1 VSEAASRIPSES
13 TFLERRRVILGLGRP
28 QERRL
33 LAVCREDPRV
43 RVVARCSSA
52 PEVLAAL
59 HEGAGDV
66 ALVDEDLHL
75 LDDEHLD
82 YLEATGVPA
91 VVLARDLEAERWHG
105 RSVRA
110 VSGEAEATEILL
122 ILAEPWQGDHRVKAR
137 PAAVEPS
144 PVSPASDPPGHL
156 QVFAFWSGSGS
167 PGRTTLAINWGAL
180 LGSVARTI
188 IVDLDLSGA
197 AVAAQLDQTRPE
209 HGRRESVSSN
219 LLQLASA
226 NPDSSDKWRH
236 EVFRVARPLGR
247 FSPHADVL
255 AGVPRARLRDGISAE
270 FVERL
275 ITELRHH
282 YTYILLDLGDE
293 PLGEPSREAAVGA
306 AALRAADQIIVVCPP
321 DAPGLYQTST
331 ALAQAGPLVDR
342 GRAGLIVN
350 RYDQRYHQ
358 ADVARIEEAL
368 KLPLVGLLPLDA
380 GAVQRALAEGRPVVC
395 DRASKLRRPLQD
407 LAERVH
413 GAQVKAPSDVNK
425 QARVPALGRLRAAL
439 AGLGWPLL
447 PPDRRLFWEEVP
459 DVCPSATRG
468 ADARSG
474 RG

>member
-1 VSEAASRIPSES
+1 MSEAANRVPSEPA
-13 TFLERRRVILGLGRP
+13 FLERRRVILGLGRP

-43 RVVARCSSA
+43 RIVARCSSA
-52 PEVLAAL
+52 PEMLAAL
-59 HEGAGDV
+59 REGAGNV
-66 ALVDEDLHL
+66 ALLDEDLHL
-75 LDDEHLD
+75 LDDEHLG

-91 VVLARDLEAERWHG
+91 VVLARDVEADRWHG
-105 RSVRA
+105 RSVRV
-110 VSGEAEATEILL
+110 VSAEAEATEILL
-122 ILAEPWQGDHRVKAR
+122 VLAEPWQGERRVSTP
-137 PAAVEPS
+137 PAAAEPS
-144 PVSPASDPPGHL
+144 LASPASDPPGHL

-188 IVDLDLSGA
+188 IVDLDLTGA
-197 AVAAQLDQTRPE
+197 AVAAQLDQSRPE
-209 HGRRESVSSN
+209 HRRRELVSSN
-219 LLQLASA
+219 VLQLASA
-226 NPDSSDKWRH
+226 NPDSPDEWRH

-247 FSPHADVL
+247 FSPHADIL
-255 AGVPRARLRDGISAE
+255 AGVPRARLRDGISAD

-275 ITELRHH
+275 ITELRRH

-321 DAPGLYQTST
+321 DAPGLHQTAK
-331 ALAQAGPLVDR
+331 ALAEAGPLVDWA
-342 GRAGLIVN
+342 RAGVIVN
-350 RYDQRYHQ
+350 RYDSRYHQ

-368 KLPLVGLLPLDA
+368 KLQLVGVLPVDA

-413 GAQVKAPSDVNK
+413 GAHVEAPSDVRK
-425 QARVPALGRLRAAL
+425 QRRAPALGRLRAAL
-439 AGLGWPLL
+439 AGLGLAL
-447 PPDRRLFWEEVP
+447 VAAG
-459 DVCPSATRG
+459 SAVARG
-468 ADARSG
+468 G
-474 RG
+474 GL